1 VRERR
6 FADPLNEGCVDGP
19 DGFPGYGGHLAAAL
33 GQAHRHPTPTLGFW
47 VAIEVAPE
55 DEGVHQLSTNCP
67 AACFDMPSEAMIS
80 DSGDPFLEMAPI
92 T

>member
-1 VRERR
+1 M
-6 FADPLNEGCVDGP
+6 
-19 DGFPGYGGHLAAAL
+19 
-33 GQAHRHPTPTLGFW
+33 
-47 VAIEVAPE
+47 AIEVAPE